1 MKSVVLISSSDKEV
15 ANLFQQWKNKA
26 TNILYIENETLNM
39 LIHGEGIYIDYCEEG
54 AGADYEDGELDHV
67 DIDTPSF
74 YLICYSNS
82 KIMKY
87 FIQNSI
93 FGEGSFMDNDFG
105 TIMRVDELRKQ
116 EILDFIE

>member
-1 MKSVVLISSSDKEV
+1 MKSVILISSSDKEV

-26 TNILYIENETLNM
+26 TNMYVDNYNLSM
-39 LIHGEGIYIDYCEEG
+39 LIDGKGIYIDYCENG
-54 AGADYEDGELDHV
+54 ANYYEEGELDHV
-67 DIDTPSF
+67 DIDTPLF
-74 YLICYSNS
+74 YSICYSNS